1 MIEAK
6 NIVKNIPVPMRL
18 CFVET
23 GSSLGTGMNEKM
35 SIFFN
40 ILIGIGAFS
49 SFTKV
54 SLKKDF
60 ELDFVSILSSFA
72 N

>member
-1 MIEAK
+1 
-6 NIVKNIPVPMRL
+6 MRL

-54 SLKKDF
+54 SLKNDF
-60 ELDFVSILSSFA
+60 ELEFCLYS
-72 N
+72 